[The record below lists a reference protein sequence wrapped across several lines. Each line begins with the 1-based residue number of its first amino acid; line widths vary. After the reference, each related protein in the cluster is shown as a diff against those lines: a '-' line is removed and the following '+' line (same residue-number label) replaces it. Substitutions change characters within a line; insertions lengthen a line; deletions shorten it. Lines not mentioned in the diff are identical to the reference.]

1 MISENQYFE
10 GNVKSLGYENHNG
23 KSTVGVINP
32 GEYEFGTACK
42 EIMHVIEGELLAQLP
57 NSENWQSFKT
67 GDFFEVEA
75 NETFK
80 VKATTPTA
88 YLCQYR

>member
-10 GNVKSLGYENHNG
+10 GNVKSLGYSNQDG
-23 KSTVGVINP
+23 KSTVGVVNP
-32 GEYEFGTACK
+32 GEYEFGTSCK
-42 EIMHVIEGELLAQLP
+42 EIMHVIEGEFLAQLP
-57 NSENWQSFKT
+57 NSENWQSFKK

-75 NETFK
+75 NTKFK
-80 VKATTPTA
+80 IKATVQTA